1 MPKTIILSTP
11 CAKLADELTKQG
23 FRVVDNTY
31 HRRPGQAADAY
42 LYTSYRPDTEA
53 LLSHPDHADISLGN
67 YHDIPADHPGT
78 IMLNIT
84 GLNSSQVIDT
94 LRYRLSR
101 RPQL

>member
-1 MPKTIILSTP
+1 MQKTIVLAAP
-11 CAKLADELTKQG
+11 CARLADELTEQG
-23 FRVVDNTY
+23 FRVVNNAY
-31 HRRPGQAADAY
+31 LYQPGRAADAY

-53 LLSHPDHADISLGN
+53 LLSHLDHADISLGN

-94 LRYRLSR
+94 LRYRLAR